1 MDITEQLRGLG
12 LTPGSDVF
20 EARFQVLQPAR
31 AAHAERFR
39 SRAGDT
45 PPLVSCLMVTR
56 GDLGLM
62 RHALT
67 CYQRQTWAERELVV
81 VTAEGDPRAIQA
93 LLAEAG
99 VRQAVLASVG
109 AGLTLGDLRNL
120 AVARARGDILVQW
133 DDDDLSDPGRIAT
146 AVAVLQSSGASAA
159 FLDRWLTWW
168 PARELAAIS
177 PRRICEG
184 TMALW
189 RDAARVY
196 PAAARAE
203 DSDLLRRLQQDEPI
217 ALIAAPLQYVY
228 VVHGQNTSGVD
239 HFEAEI
245 SRADHVFRGGEY
257 RDLMDL
263 LAQRLP
269 TAAYAA
275 HLGAVAG
282 GK

>member
-1 MDITEQLRGLG
+1 MDITQRLRSLG
-12 LTPGSDVF
+12 VAPCSDTF
-20 EARFQVLQPAR
+20 EARFEVLQPAR
-31 AAHAERFR
+31 GSIAAPARG
-39 SRAGDT
+39 AGP

-62 RHALT
+62 RHALD
-67 CYQRQTWAERELVV
+67 CYQRQTWTNRELVV

-93 LLAEAG
+93 LLAEVG

-120 AVARARGDILVQW
+120 AVARARGEILVQW

-146 AVAVLQSSGASAA
+146 AVAVLRASGASAA

-177 PRRICEG
+177 ARRICEG

-189 RDAARVY
+189 RDGARTY
-196 PAAARAE
+196 PAAAKAE
-203 DSDLLRRLQQDEPI
+203 DSDLLRRLQRDEPI
-217 ALIAAPLQYVY
+217 ALIDAPLQYVY
-228 VVHGQNTSGVD
+228 VVTGRNTSGD
-239 HFEAEI
+239 AHFEAEI
-245 SRADHVFRGGEY
+245 ARAEHVFESQDY
-257 RDLMDL
+257 RDLLDL

-269 TAAYAA
+269 VAAYAA
-275 HLGAVAG
+275 HLAG
-282 GK
+282 SAGSE